1 MSGHAHA
8 PHGEPENKRV
18 ALVISV
24 LALFLAIAEILGQQA
39 QTHTLQSNIEASNL
53 WAFFQAKTIR
63 KSLAE
68 TAADEMETMLGAAK
82 DGVHRK
88 AMEDR
93 IARFRATAAR
103 MESEPDTKEGRR
115 ELMARAKEAEHH
127 RDHAGHKHHKYE
139 LASGSF
145 QIAIVLA
152 SAMIITG
159 IAPLLWGAGT
169 LGAVGLIFLVM
180 GLLG

>member
-24 LALFLAIAEILGQQA
+24 LALFLAIAEVMGQQA

-63 KSLAE
+63 KALAE
-68 TAADEMETMLGAAK
+68 TAADEMEEVLVSITDEGHK
-82 DGVHRK
+82 K
-88 AMEDR
+88 AIQDR
-93 IARFRATAAR
+93 VARFRATAAR

-115 ELMARAKEAEHH
+115 ELMARAKDAEHH
-127 RDHAGHKHHKYE
+127 RDHFEHKHYRFE

-159 IAPLLWGAGT
+159 IAPLLWGAGA
-169 LGAVGLIFLVM
+169 LGVAGIAFLIGGM
-180 GLLG
+180 IA

>member
-24 LALFLAIAEILGQQA
+24 LALFLAISEVMGQQA

-63 KSLAE
+63 KALAE
-68 TAADEMETMLGAAK
+68 TAADEMETMLP
-82 DGVHRK
+82 GVTGEAQKK
-88 AMEDR
+88 AMQER

-115 ELMARAKEAEHH
+115 ELMARARDAEHH
-127 RDHAGHKHHKYE
+127 RDGYAHKHYRFE

-159 IAPLLWGAGT
+159 MTPLLWGAGA
-169 LGAVGLIFLVM
+169 LGIIGVVFLV
-180 GLLG
+180 GGIIA